1 MSNRRLA
8 RSAGLIGVATMTS
21 RLLAVVRETVIAYLF
36 GAGNAMDAYNV
47 AFRVP
52 NLLRDLFAEGAIS
65 AAFIPTFTRTLV
77 GGGRAAAWRLGNL
90 VLNTLALITLGCVAI
105 GWWFAPELAGWFA
118 PEYALVPGKLEL
130 TTLLTRI
137 MLPFLTMIALGVVMM
152 GMLNALG
159 RFFIPA
165 LSPVMFNI
173 ATILSAFTLVP
184 LMPRLGWPPIAGI
197 AIGTVLGGAGQIL
210 LQWPVLRREGW
221 RYAAVLDTGDRGLR
235 EVMRLM
241 GPGTLGL
248 AAVQVNVFVNTVL
261 ATSEGTGA
269 VSWLNYAFRLMYLP
283 IGLFGVSIGT
293 AALPEISRHS
303 AALDL
308 PAMRRTVSDALRL
321 MLMLN
326 VPATVG
332 LIVLA
337 HPIVA
342 LILERGNFTPADTAA
357 TAGALMCYAPGLL
370 GYAAIKV
377 ASPTFYALRDS
388 RTPVIV
394 SALSVALN
402 VALNLALV
410 RVAGF
415 RGLALGTAIAATL
428 NAGLLIWLLRARI
441 GSLESRQNGRAFA
454 LITIAS
460 LAMGAAAWG
469 TNYALEV
476 SLPGDGTLHRAARV
490 FSSIALAI
498 GVLVVVARVLHIEEF
513 KEALA
518 RIASRLG
525 MS

>member
-1 MSNRRLA
+1 MSSRLA
-8 RSAGLIGVATMTS
+8 RSAGLIGVATMAS
-21 RLLAVVRETVIAYLF
+21 RVLAVVRETVIAYLF
-36 GAGNAMDAYNV
+36 GAGNDMDAYNV

-65 AAFIPTFTRTLV
+65 AAFVPTFTRTLTT
-77 GGGRAAAWRLGNL
+77 GGRAAAWRLGNF
-90 VLNTLALITLGCVAI
+90 VLNALALITLVCVGV
-105 GWWFAPELAGWFA
+105 GWWLAPELAEWFA

-221 RYAAVLDTGDRGLR
+221 RYAAILDRGDRGLR

-261 ATSEGTGA
+261 ATSQGTGA
-269 VSWLNYAFRLMYLP
+269 VSWLNYAFRMMYLP

-293 AALPEISRHS
+293 AALPEISRHAGAS
-303 AALDL
+303 DL

-321 MLMLN
+321 MMMLN
-326 VPATVG
+326 VPATIG

-342 LILERGNFTPADTAA
+342 LLLERGNFTPADTSA
-357 TAGALMCYAPGLL
+357 TAAALICYAPGLL
-370 GYAAIKV
+370 GYAAVKV
-377 ASPTFYALRDS
+377 ASPAFYALRDS

-394 SALSVALN
+394 SALSVGVN
-402 VALNLALV
+402 VGLNLALV

-428 NAGLLIWLLRARI
+428 NAAVLLWLLRGRI
-441 GSLESRQNGRAFA
+441 GGLETRQNVRAFI
-454 LITIAS
+454 LVTIAS
-460 LAMGAAAWG
+460 LLMGAAAWG
-469 TNYALEV
+469 ANYGLEIA
-476 SLPGDGTLHRAARV
+476 LPGNGTLHRAARV
-490 FSSIALAI
+490 FSSIAVALA
-498 GVLVVVARVLHIEEF
+498 VLVGAARVFHIAEF
-513 KEALA
+513 KEAIG
-518 RIASRLG
+518 RVTSRLG